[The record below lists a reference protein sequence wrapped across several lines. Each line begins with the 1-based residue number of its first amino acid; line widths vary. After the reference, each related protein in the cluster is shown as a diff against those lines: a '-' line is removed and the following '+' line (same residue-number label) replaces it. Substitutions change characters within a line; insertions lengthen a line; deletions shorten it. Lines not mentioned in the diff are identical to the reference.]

1 MELLERRLYV
11 AELGEWLAA
20 ASERGGCIALVG
32 GEAGIGKT
40 ALLQEFSKQQRKTR
54 VLWGACDSLFTP
66 RPLAPVHAIARQTQ
80 GALLAAVDSGA
91 SRDVIFTAVLDEM
104 EKSPSLIVFE
114 DMHWADEATLDL
126 VKFLGRRI
134 HRTRAM
140 LAATYRD
147 DEVGPRH
154 PLRLVIGDLPR
165 ASTRRMLLSPL
176 TESAVE
182 HLAR

>member
-40 ALLQEFSKQQRKTR
+40 ALLQEFSKQQRKMR

-66 RPLAPVHAIARQTQ
+66 RPLAPVHDIARQTQ

-91 SRDVIFTAVLDEM
+91 SRDVIFTVADLDGRCTH
-104 EKSPSLIVFE
+104 PR
-114 DMHWADEATLDL
+114 DARTLHTR
-126 VKFLGRRI
+126 VGRG
-134 HRTRAM
+134 A
-140 LAATYRD
+140 
-147 DEVGPRH
+147 
-154 PLRLVIGDLPR
+154 
-165 ASTRRMLLSPL
+165 
-176 TESAVE
+176 
-182 HLAR
+182 